1 MISPLLFG
9 REGAEALL
17 RHCQHKPPPCWFKHQ
32 WNSHSAQVSLAASK
46 AKKLCSKSAKNRHLQ
61 NNNVLY
67 WFLITEHPRVP
78 PAPLPPTPTVCL
90 SVHLSTSIPHF
101 FSFAPPVSF
110 SLSLHLS
117 MCVCLSPSLV
127 STLCVYCI
135 FVQISSK
142 NHSCPLFP
150 LRLLLPPSSSR
161 SRPCSCWCESTV
173 TNSRRPQVYQRVWS
187 LLAEPPSC
195 GRSMTKPVRAA
206 HCYSRID
213 CIWKPMHHVVNE
225 LKKWP
230 ANIDQISWQPSIS
243 PFLWGL
249 WKERAVV
256 ERRNGCLFYGNAE
269 QAQFLFCFM
278 ASLSDWRK
286 RENSVTFWAC
296 RFIHGLRK
304 TSTVK
309 NDNTRFSIL
318 TLQSHQV
325 DCPLVLK

>member
-9 REGAEALL
+9 RESAEASLK
-17 RHCQHKPPPCWFKHQ
+17 HCQHKPPPCWFKHQ
-32 WNSHSAQVSLAASK
+32 WNSHSARVSLAASK
-46 AKKLCSKSAKNRHLQ
+46 AKKLCSKLAKNRHLQ

-67 WFLITEHPRVP
+67 WFLITEHPRVH

-173 TNSRRPQVYQRVWS
+173 TNVPRFTSGFDLCWRSRR
-187 LLAEPPSC
+187 
-195 GRSMTKPVRAA
+195 AA
-206 HCYSRID
+206 ADR
-213 CIWKPMHHVVNE
+213 
-225 LKKWP
+225 
-230 ANIDQISWQPSIS
+230 WQ
-243 PFLWGL
+243 
-249 WKERAVV
+249 
-256 ERRNGCLFYGNAE
+256 
-269 QAQFLFCFM
+269 
-278 ASLSDWRK
+278 SLS
-286 RENSVTFWAC
+286 
-296 RFIHGLRK
+296 GQL
-304 TSTVK
+304 TV
-309 NDNTRFSIL
+309 I
-318 TLQSHQV
+318 QG
-325 DCPLVLK
+325 

>member
-1 MISPLLFG
+1 M
-9 REGAEALL
+9 
-17 RHCQHKPPPCWFKHQ
+17 
-32 WNSHSAQVSLAASK
+32 
-46 AKKLCSKSAKNRHLQ
+46 
-61 NNNVLY
+61 
-67 WFLITEHPRVP
+67 
-78 PAPLPPTPTVCL
+78 CL
-90 SVHLSTSIPHF
+90 SVSVS
-101 FSFAPPVSF
+101 SFHSLCLLYLRANIQQKPQ
-110 SLSLHLS
+110 LSLIPTP
-117 MCVCLSPSLV
+117 SPPASL
-127 STLCVYCI
+127 I
-135 FVQISSK
+135 
-142 NHSCPLFP
+142 FP
-150 LRLLLPPSSSR
+150 LSSLFLLV
-161 SRPCSCWCESTV
+161 WV
-173 TNSRRPQVYQRVWS
+173 DGNKRPQVYQRVWS

-243 PFLWGL
+243 HFLWGL

-256 ERRNGCLFYGNAE
+256 ERRKGCLFYGNAE

-309 NDNTRFSIL
+309 NGNTRFSIL

>member
-9 REGAEALL
+9 REGAEASL
-17 RHCQHKPPPCWFKHQ
+17 RDCQHKPPPRWFKHR
-32 WNSHSAQVSLAASK
+32 WNSRSARVSLAASK
-46 AKKLCSKSAKNRHLQ
+46 AKKLCNKSAKNCHPQNMKKCQLN
-61 NNNVLY
+61 NNNVVY
-67 WFLITEHPRVP
+67 WFLITEHTRVP

-90 SVHLSTSIPHF
+90 SVHLSASIPHF
-101 FSFAPPVSF
+101 FSFAPLVSF

-117 MCVCLSPSLV
+117 MCVCLSPVLR
-127 STLCVYCI
+127 LY
-135 FVQISSK
+135 
-142 NHSCPLFP
+142 FP
-150 LRLLLPPSSSR
+150 LSVLTVSSCKYPAKTTAVPYSHSVSSSLPPSSSR

-173 TNSRRPQVYQRVWS
+173 TNSRRPQVYRRVWS

-269 QAQFLFCFM
+269 QARFLFCFM

-286 RENSVTFWAC
+286 REN
-296 RFIHGLRK
+296 
-304 TSTVK
+304 
-309 NDNTRFSIL
+309 
-318 TLQSHQV
+318 
-325 DCPLVLK
+325 